1 MYSHSDEEL
10 TMVDN
15 LVDYVVSYHSQSDFT
30 YEYKYRFKKRTTPQ
44 TKINYAANK
53 TRMALW

>member
-10 TMVDN
+10 MMVDK

-30 YEYKYRFKKRTTPQ
+30 YEYKYRYKKRTTPQ